1 MGYLQAWLIIIIRTW
16 DYQELIHYTVGV
28 GHSNLGPQEYKSV
41 L

>member
-1 MGYLQAWLIIIIRTW
+1 MGYLQEWLIIIHTW

-28 GHSNLGPQEYKSV
+28 GHKNSGPEDYKSV